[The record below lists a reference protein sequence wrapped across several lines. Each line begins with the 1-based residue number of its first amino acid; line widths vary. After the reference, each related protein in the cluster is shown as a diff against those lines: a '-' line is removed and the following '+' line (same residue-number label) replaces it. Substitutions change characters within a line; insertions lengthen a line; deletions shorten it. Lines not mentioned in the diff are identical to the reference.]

1 MPIFIYSTVRARAV
15 VSSDQPTKRAHARRV
30 VFCCLRWLAKHSRRS
45 AARVSRTT
53 TLVRAHATE
62 LTTVR
67 IHPTHQPGLG
77 ADVASL
83 SHHTQS
89 SPSFGHPASSRYR
102 VHNTTEQTQQEQR
115 VCIHNICRPQIM
127 CDYPLN
133 LSILIRG
140 GKETNK
146 DSPSSC
152 ERKGKSSARRGGALA
167 RLPGSVYWKF
177 CHLPCPAQCPSSTRM
192 WLLLPQRVIGP

>member
-1 MPIFIYSTVRARAV
+1 MNCRTHEHRQVERILHIVQQYDVHIFECLYLSIQLCVLSREHTR
-15 VSSDQPTKRAHARRV
+15 SM
-30 VFCCLRWLAKHSRRS
+30 VFCCLRWLAKHLRYSRFGCDDHHW
-45 AARVSRTT
+45 
-53 TLVRAHATE
+53 RATRRENTSHT
-62 LTTVR
+62 
-67 IHPTHQPGLG
+67 PTWLG
-77 ADVASL
+77 RRCKLSQSSDVAVPRPL
-83 SHHTQS
+83 VMNHI
-89 SPSFGHPASSRYR
+89 SP
-102 VHNTTEQTQQEQR
+102 
-115 VCIHNICRPQIM
+115 CRPQIM

-192 WLLLPQRVIGP
+192 WLLLP

>member
-1 MPIFIYSTVRARAV
+1 MNCRTHEHRQVERILHIVQQYDVHIFECLYLSIQLCAHPLAGVRTR
-15 VSSDQPTKRAHARRV
+15 SM
-30 VFCCLRWLAKHSRRS
+30 VFCCLRWLAKHSRYSRFGCDDDHCTG
-45 AARVSRTT
+45 ARHDTRRENTS
-53 TLVRAHATE
+53 HAS
-62 LTTVR
+62 
-67 IHPTHQPGLG
+67 QPGLG
-77 ADVASL
+77 ADVDSL
-83 SHHTQS
+83 PCTCVVAVPRRST
-89 SPSFGHPASSRYR
+89 SPTDRGSID
-102 VHNTTEQTQQEQR
+102 TTL
-115 VCIHNICRPQIM
+115 CRPQIM

-146 DSPSSC
+146 DSLSSC

-192 WLLLPQRVIGP
+192 WLLLP